1 MTSAVGCGNTAA
13 ALPVENFPV
22 EEQTQTASGER
33 EAVMVRKNTY
43 DTLNVATYL
52 TRIGDTYYLA
62 DCYHDQILYHDNLT
76 DPLTSWQVLTDEVHY
91 AHTIAG
97 DGDII
102 LIDDTENNRL
112 LSFHRE
118 EEGYTKGTVF

>member
-1 MTSAVGCGNTAA
+1 MMSAVGCGNAAA

-22 EEQTQTASGER
+22 EAQTQAASGER
-33 EAVMVRKNTY
+33 EAVMVRNNTY

-102 LIDDTENNRL
+102 PQSGRNCNTEEIPADFLRM
-112 LSFHRE
+112 
-118 EEGYTKGTVF
+118 

>member
-1 MTSAVGCGNTAA
+1 MAYLEERNLKLKRYYIGLAIFIMTSAVGCGNTAA

-52 TRIGDTYYLA
+52 TRIGDK
-62 DCYHDQILYHDNLT
+62 IGR
-76 DPLTSWQVLTDEVHY
+76 
-91 AHTIAG
+91 AH
-97 DGDII
+97 
-102 LIDDTENNRL
+102 
-112 LSFHRE
+112 
-118 EEGYTKGTVF
+118 V